1 MGFSNYFFEGEG
13 SLMEGGIWVVA
24 AELGGQGQNAQ
35 IADRPKTK
43 HVDSLCQ
50 EEGPGVSGHCI
61 QPHVHRQPSSMVMNL
76 HLVAVTYGCETL
88 TCWESRLLF

>member
-1 MGFSNYFFEGEG
+1 MEG
-13 SLMEGGIWVVA
+13 SRWVVA
-24 AELGGQGQNAQ
+24 AALGGQGQKAQ
-35 IADRPKTK
+35 IAERLKTK

-50 EEGPGVSGHCI
+50 EEGPGVSGHCV

-88 TCWESRLLF
+88 RCWESGLLL